1 MWVFGYGSLV
11 WKVGFPYTRKL
22 VGHIKGYRRRFWWW
36 SMDHR
41 GVPGNPGRV
50 VNLLPAEEDSEV
62 WGVAYHIEDAVWQGG
77 VRDQLDHREKGGYTQ
92 HTAVFYPQDTADT
105 EPLSVT
111 LYLGDRTHPQ
121 YAGPDSLDTMARTIL
136 TTVGPSGPNIDYL
149 YNLCQAMRDLVPHY
163 TDPHLDELEQRVRQL
178 EAEQVSREEK
188 PQTPVN

>member
-1 MWVFGYGSLV
+1 
-11 WKVGFPYTRKL
+11 
-22 VGHIKGYRRRFWWW
+22 
-36 SMDHR
+36 MDHR